1 MTSFWNSAYM
11 AWINAGGPPNE
22 AAVAASVAS
31 AESGSGTNL
40 FNPQDTNGLPS
51 SGAWQINGANWGQ
64 WGIPRD
70 GSRFSPLTQ
79 DLSTNAQAAVAV
91 WRHQGWGAWGTYN
104 NGAWKHFFPGETP
117 GVSSNALA
125 GLQGREPSGGPSA
138 TLAGQAASGGG
149 GSPASRGFAPG
160 APIVLSAGEISG
172 LVLFI
177 AGILAFAAFGG
188 VAKATS

>member
-1 MTSFWNSAYM
+1 VDLRTRLQLRPRLRRLSLAAARTFSIHKTLMDFPPQALGRSTAQT
-11 AWINAGGPPNE
+11 GGN
-22 AAVAASVAS
+22 
-31 AESGSGTNL
+31 
-40 FNPQDTNGLPS
+40 
-51 SGAWQINGANWGQ
+51 
-64 WGIPRD
+64 GIPRD